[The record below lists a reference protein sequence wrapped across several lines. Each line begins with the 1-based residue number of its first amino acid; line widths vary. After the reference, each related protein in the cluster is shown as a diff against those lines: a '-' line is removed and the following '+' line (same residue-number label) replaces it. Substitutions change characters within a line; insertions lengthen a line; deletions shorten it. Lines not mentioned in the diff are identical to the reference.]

1 MCPRGYRTGVP
12 VDLGVNSMRTP
23 SDIRTS
29 RVYVKPGVSIC
40 NLVSYRCDVMAHAYA
55 KGKAIPHPR
64 GHCE

>member
-1 MCPRGYRTGVP
+1 MCPRGYRIGVP

-40 NLVSYRCDVMAHAYA
+40 NLVSWRRDIRVYA
-55 KGKAIPHPR
+55 
-64 GHCE
+64 